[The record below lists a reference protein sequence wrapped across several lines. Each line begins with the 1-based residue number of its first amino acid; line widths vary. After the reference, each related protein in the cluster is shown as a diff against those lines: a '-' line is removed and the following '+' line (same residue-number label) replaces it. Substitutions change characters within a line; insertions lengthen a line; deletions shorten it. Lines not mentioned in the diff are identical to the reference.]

1 MKLMQIT
8 YCRKNN
14 KADIKTAIVTQT
26 QVLYFSKYL
35 KHIKIITAVPAP
47 KDSQRSYILN

>member
-14 KADIKTAIVTQT
+14 KTDIKTAIVTKT
-26 QVLYFSKYL
+26 QVLYLNKYL
-35 KHIKIITAVPAP
+35 KHIKIIKAIPAP
-47 KDSQRSYILN
+47 KDSQRSYILS